1 MDGIR
6 ASIHGRFQPFHN
18 GHLDYFRWA
27 KARVD
32 VLYVGV
38 TQIYNE
44 QGGVF
49 PGAEHRGKATSN
61 PLTFFER
68 MSLIEA
74 SIKADGFDAD
84 CFRVIPFP
92 IEDPYR
98 LASFFPRSLK
108 CFTTLH
114 SEWNHHKIALLKENG
129 FDVEVLTDDAPSL
142 DWRSGTEVRKMIR
155 EGNSDWKTFVP
166 PGCKELIE
174 SNYLDRF
181 Q

>member
-1 MDGIR
+1 MDRVI

-27 KARVD
+27 KAKAD
-32 VLYVGV
+32 VIYIGV

-44 QGGVF
+44 HGGSF
-49 PGAEHRGKATSN
+49 PGAEHRGKVTSN

-74 SIKADGFDAD
+74 AVRLDGFDTD

-98 LASFFPRSLK
+98 LASFFPRHLK
-108 CFTTLH
+108 CYTTLH
-114 SEWNHHKIALLKENG
+114 SEWNHHKVELLRSNG
-129 FDVEVLTDDAPSL
+129 FDVEVLSDDPPVL
-142 DWRSGTEVRKMIR
+142 DWRSGTEVRQMIR
-155 EGNSDWKTFVP
+155 EGNSDWKKYVP
-166 PGCKELIE
+166 RGCRELIE
-174 SNYLDRF
+174 QQFLDRF
-181 Q
+181 